1 MARRWK
7 KVYPRAETGEVEEEK
22 GGRGGQRWGSGGG
35 GGAAGK
41 GDHVQ
46 APGDRRLGVALH
58 CPPNINTLRF
68 PASDGPD
75 NHPLS
80 TGTIWRQGREG
91 GGWEEVDE

>member
-1 MARRWK
+1 MA
-7 KVYPRAETGEVEEEK
+7 V
-22 GGRGGQRWGSGGG
+22 
-35 GGAAGK
+35 GAAGK

-80 TGTIWRQGREG
+80 TGTIWRRGRGEG
-91 GGWEEVDE
+91 GGGRMGGGG